1 MMPPSAPPFFAP
13 LVHDREESI
22 SMHIRRPQVK
32 KCQRYDHVE
41 KLNTLRNLNYEA
53 SHRLLTQRQTHNFEK
68 QNSNDCERHP
78 ERP

>member
-1 MMPPSAPPFFAP
+1 MIEKRQSQSTEGVPKWRNASAMTTPT
-13 LVHDREESI
+13 
-22 SMHIRRPQVK
+22 
-32 KCQRYDHVE
+32 
-41 KLNTLRNLNYEA
+41 KLNTLRNLNYKA